1 MVNIYHNVLSDW
13 NNRIRLATPKLGG
26 VPMNEGRIFLISGDH
41 TMRNYLKSFIS
52 HFEQQVYLPSNPS
65 NFYEELETIKPSVIV
80 YDIVEMNPETV
91 QHLTTLSRLANS
103 VEVILLSGQKSIP
116 LLQDLPRTNAWKT
129 IIKPFLPQEFKATI
143 LESYGK
149 MREVTLTPA
158 EIIAK
163 TTFNGKKGYHPQ
175 LLLESS
181 PRMQEVK
188 AVIDHVANTDVTILI
203 RGESGTGKELVAR
216 SLYECS
222 NRSGKPFVTVLCP
235 AIPEGLLE
243 SELFGYEKGSFTGA
257 FRRRP
262 GKFEIANHG
271 TIFLDEIGDIPFEL
285 QSKLLHV
292 LQKGEFS
299 LIGGNELKVDAR
311 ILAATNKDLEK
322 AVAEGT
328 FREDL
333 YYRLNVVSIF
343 LPPLRER
350 KDDIPLLIE
359 GFLQKYNKQY
369 NKECHHLSAGTLQ
382 SLIDYDWPGNVR
394 ELENLIKRVVIMGR
408 EDLIVRQYLNGSGK
422 MMKPKSVAPAADPVE
437 TRPSDEKT
445 QEPAVISSFLS
456 LKHVAREAMKKA
468 EGEAILKALE
478 QTRWNRKAAARLLQI
493 SYKALLY
500 KIRQCNLDGD
510 SDSSEPVTEL
520 TTYHVEDRKA

>member
-1 MVNIYHNVLSDW
+1 MEKFYHNILNVRDYNLKLSGA
-13 NNRIRLATPKLGG
+13 LLGDAS
-26 VPMNEGRIFLISGDH
+26 MENGRIFLISGDKI
-41 TMRNYLKSFIS
+41 MRNYLRSFIS
-52 HFEQQVYLPSNPS
+52 HFDQKIHMPSDPE
-65 NFYEELETIKPSVIV
+65 NFLDELESVKPSVVV
-80 YDIVEMNPETV
+80 YDILRINPDTF
-91 QHLTTLSRLANS
+91 QQLQLLTRLGKSAQ
-103 VEVILLSGQKSIP
+103 VILLSGQVQIP
-116 LLQDLPRTNAWKT
+116 LLQDFAGTTAWKILT
-129 IIKPFLPQEFKATI
+129 KPFLPQEFKTCI
-143 LESYGK
+143 LEAFGK
-149 MREVTLTPA
+149 LRGFVLTPA
-158 EIIAK
+158 EIAAQ
-163 TTFNGKKGYHPQ
+163 TTVNGKNGYHPQ
-175 LLLESS
+175 LLLETS

-203 RGESGTGKELVAR
+203 RGESGTGKELAAR
-216 SLYECS
+216 SLFECS
-222 NRSGKPFVTVLCP
+222 NRAGKPFVTVLCP

-292 LQKGEFS
+292 LQRGEFS

-350 KDDIPLLIE
+350 KEDIPLLIE
-359 GFLQKYNKQY
+359 RFLQKYNQQY
-369 NKECHHLSAGTLQ
+369 NKECHRLSVATLQ
-382 SLIDYDWPGNVR
+382 SLMDYNWPGNVR
-394 ELENLIKRVVIMGR
+394 ELENLIKRVVIMGS
-408 EDLIVRQYLNGSGK
+408 EDMVVQQHLNASRK
-422 MMKPKSVAPAADPVE
+422 TIKPKSVPVSSAPVESHPPAAMTLHEPV
-437 TRPSDEKT
+437 
-445 QEPAVISSFLS
+445 QNSSLPS

-478 QTRWNRKAAARLLQI
+478 QTRWNRKEAARLLQI

-500 KIRQCNLDGD
+500 KIRQCNLDGEPD
-510 SDSSEPVTEL
+510 PSEPVS
-520 TTYHVEDRKA
+520 

>member
-1 MVNIYHNVLSDW
+1 MEKFYHNIPNQWNYSFRVPAVLFGD
-13 NNRIRLATPKLGG
+13 I
-26 VPMNEGRIFLISGDH
+26 PMENGRIFLISTDQI
-41 TMRNYLKSFIS
+41 MRNYLKSFIS
-52 HFEQQVYLPSNPS
+52 RFDQQVYMPSNPE
-65 NFYEELETIKPSVIV
+65 NFLEELESIKPSVVV
-80 YDIVEMNPETV
+80 YDILRINPETL
-91 QHLTTLSRLANS
+91 QQLQFLTRLGQS
-103 VEVILLSGQKSIP
+103 SQVILLSGQMQLP
-116 LLQDLPRTNAWKT
+116 LLQDLTRPASWRILT
-129 IIKPFLPQEFKATI
+129 KPFLPQELKTSV
-143 LESYGK
+143 LEAFGK
-149 MREVTLTPA
+149 LRGVVLTPA
-158 EIIAK
+158 EIIAQ
-163 TTFNGKKGYHPQ
+163 TTVNGKRGYHPQ
-175 LLLESS
+175 LLLETS
-181 PRMQEVK
+181 PRMQEVR

-216 SLYECS
+216 SLSECS
-222 NRSGKPFVTVLCP
+222 NRAGKPFVTVLCP

-292 LQKGEFS
+292 LQRGEFS
-299 LIGGNELKVDAR
+299 LIGGNELKVDVR

-322 AVAEGT
+322 AVADGT

-350 KDDIPLLIE
+350 REDIPLLVE
-359 GFLQKYNKQY
+359 CFLQKYNQQY
-369 NKECHHLSAGTLQ
+369 NKECYRLSPATLQ
-382 SLIDYDWPGNVR
+382 SLMDYDWPGNVR
-394 ELENLIKRVVIMGR
+394 EMENLIKRVVIMGR
-408 EDLIVRQYLNGSGK
+408 EDMVVQQYVSDSRK
-422 MMKPKSVAPAADPVE
+422 KIRPKTVPVASAPVE
-437 TRPSDEKT
+437 FHPPAPEKPR
-445 QEPAVISSFLS
+445 ELISRSPLTS

-500 KIRQCNLDGD
+500 KIRQCNLDG
-510 SDSSEPVTEL
+510 EPDPSGPVS
-520 TTYHVEDRKA
+520 